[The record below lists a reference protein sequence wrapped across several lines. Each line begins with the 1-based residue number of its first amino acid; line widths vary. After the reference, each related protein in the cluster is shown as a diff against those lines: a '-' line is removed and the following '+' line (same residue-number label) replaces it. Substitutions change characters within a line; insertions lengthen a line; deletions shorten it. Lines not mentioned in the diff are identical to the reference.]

1 LRYEL
6 MIALRYLRARRKDA
20 FISITTLFTAVGV
33 TIGVAAL
40 VVMLAVMSGF
50 ETNLRQRML
59 SLSPQVQVQSFGG
72 AISNYA
78 PIKDRIDHTPGVA
91 GSDPFIVGQGLI
103 SSAHGLSG
111 VVVRGV
117 EPRNRVVISQLQRYV
132 DAAALRALESGFPA
146 VGSGA
151 AHPVPGLLLGATL
164 ADKLKVKP
172 GDPVRIVAPI
182 IAGPNAQL
190 STRSADFR
198 VAAVFA
204 SGVQFIDSDV
214 IFMSL
219 RTAQDFFGRQGKADG
234 IEVKLHDLDATTA
247 VTNALRSALGHTFRV
262 SNWMEYDQA
271 ASAGFAMLKRVYAL
285 VLLLLNHGRDGEAQ
299 GHRGAARDGRDPG
312 RGAMALPAQGDNRRR
327 GGNRNGTGHWRRDV
341 FCALPLSVHPYPE
354 QNLRHL
360 DPADRRRADKLR
372 AGRDSLYGAVLPG
385 DDLSGRAGLAR
396 DAGRGFSLVEGTA
409 RRRHCSKK
417 ALKDCSAAAR
427 EQKGAR
433 SAWH

>member
-1 LRYEL
+1 MRYEL
-6 MIALRYLRARRKDA
+6 IIALRYLRARRKDA

-78 PIKDRIDHTPGVA
+78 AIEDRIDHTPGVA

-103 SSAHGLSG
+103 SSAHGISG

-117 EPRNRVVISQLQRYV
+117 EPRNPVVASQLQRYV

-146 VGSGA
+146 VGSGG

-164 ADKLKVKP
+164 TDKLKVKP

-214 IFMSL
+214 IFMAL

-285 VLLLLNHGRDGEAQ
+285 VLLLLIGVAAFNLVATLIMVVMEKRKDIAVLMSM
-299 GHRGAARDGRDPG
+299 GATPREVRLIFVLKGLIV
-312 RGAMALPAQGDNRRR
+312 GAF
-327 GGNRNGTGHWRRDV
+327 GT
-341 FCALPLSVHPYPE
+341 L
-354 QNLRHL
+354 
-360 DPADRRRADKLR
+360 
-372 AGRDSLYGAVLPG
+372 AGLMLGAVGCFVLSRYHFIHIQKEIYGMSTLPVAMQP
-385 DDLSGRAGLAR
+385 LNFALVAIASMILCLIATFYPAR
-396 DAGRGFSLVEGTA
+396 QASRELPVEVF
-409 RRRHCSKK
+409 
-417 ALKDCSAAAR
+417 
-427 EQKGAR
+427 R
-433 SAWH
+433 S